1 MPLQWRA
8 ETLRRDRVSVA
19 MRSDYKDS
27 VDLKSCLQ
35 EFSRESG
42 ATLFYNNTTALIR
55 TLSYYFVLSDGAI
68 KVLL

>member
-42 ATLFYNNTTALIR
+42 ATLFYSNTTAPI
-55 TLSYYFVLSDGAI
+55 
-68 KVLL
+68 